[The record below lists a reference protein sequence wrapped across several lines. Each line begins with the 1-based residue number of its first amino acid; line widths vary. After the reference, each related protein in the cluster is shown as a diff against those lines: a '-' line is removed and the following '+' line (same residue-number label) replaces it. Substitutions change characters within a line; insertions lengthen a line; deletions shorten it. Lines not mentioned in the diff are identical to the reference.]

1 MKLAQALQER
11 ADLNRRIAQLRSRLI
26 ANATVQEGEESAED
40 PYSLLAELDG
50 CIARL
55 QALIAQINLT
65 NASTIIE
72 GRSLTAW
79 IAEKDTLNLKIQSYR
94 DLLDAASRLAQR
106 AARSEIRI
114 KSTVQVPALQ
124 KQLDELS
131 RRLRIVDDTIQ
142 QSNWTIEL

>member
-124 KQLDELS
+124 KQLDEFS